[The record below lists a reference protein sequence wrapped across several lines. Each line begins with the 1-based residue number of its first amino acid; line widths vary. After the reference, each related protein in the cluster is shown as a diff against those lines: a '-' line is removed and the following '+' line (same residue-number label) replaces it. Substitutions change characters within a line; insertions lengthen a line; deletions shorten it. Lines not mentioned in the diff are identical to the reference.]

1 VIHIRSAMPAVGS
14 LRQLSV
20 LAAALLTVAVA
31 CSNEDGDDD
40 GPATAAPA
48 EPAATEA
55 PAATDVATADAGTEA
70 EAGSEPTAGDAAPTD
85 AVAAAASA
93 AAALD
98 FGSGSGSI
106 TLGEETFEFAIGPG
120 AGLCR
125 DVFGIIAAGGKV
137 ADDRDIDGEF
147 MIPPLDWETYTDGR
161 YDPPSVGLGITSTG
175 EDNASWIADAAWA
188 QENDK
193 VGMSQ
198 VDSYEK
204 DGLAA
209 SGSAT
214 FANAWNSETASV
226 QGSFEISCAEG

>member
-1 VIHIRSAMPAVGS
+1 MIHIRSAMPAVGS

-31 CSNEDGDDD
+31 CSNGDDD
-40 GPATAAPA
+40 GAATAAPA

-137 ADDRDIDGEF
+137 ADDRD
-147 MIPPLDWETYTDGR
+147 T
-161 YDPPSVGLGITSTG
+161 
-175 EDNASWIADAAWA
+175 
-188 QENDK
+188 
-193 VGMSQ
+193 
-198 VDSYEK
+198 
-204 DGLAA
+204 
-209 SGSAT
+209 
-214 FANAWNSETASV
+214 TAS
-226 QGSFEISCAEG
+226 S

>member
-1 VIHIRSAMPAVGS
+1 MIDIRFAMLAIGS
-14 LRQLSV
+14 LRRLSV

-31 CSNEDGDDD
+31 CSNGDDA
-40 GPATAAPA
+40 GAATAALGD
-48 EPAATEA
+48 ATATGA
-55 PAATDVATADAGTEA
+55 PAATDSPAADAGTEPD
-70 EAGSEPTAGDAAPTD
+70 AGSEPTAGDTAPTD
-85 AVAAAASA
+85 AVEAAAT

-125 DVFGIIAAGGKV
+125 DVFGIIQAGGTV
-137 ADDRDIDGEF
+137 ADGRDIEGQF
-147 MIPPLDWETYTDGR
+147 MVPPLDWETYTDGR
-161 YDPPSVGLGITSTG
+161 YDPPSVELKITSTG
-175 EDNASWIADAAWA
+175 EDNARWRADAGWA

-193 VGMSQ
+193 DGLSQ

-204 DGLAA
+204 DGLTA

-214 FANAWNSETASV
+214 FANAWDSDTESV
-226 QGSFEISCAEG
+226 EGTFEISCPGG